1 MVDKYLK
8 AKGEK
13 LSLGEFAGGRQGGRA
28 GMGRGRM
35 GWEEVQMML
44 CMINPLWVGRDGE

>member
-8 AKGEK
+8 GKGEK

-35 GWEEVQMML
+35 GWEDVQM
-44 CMINPLWVGRDGE
+44 IDAVHDKSPLGG